1 MDPFPRGARTDLFRM
16 KKAGFGLAEM
26 IRARL
31 GSLFNFVEWQHPKDW
46 AKFCGMYERQ
56 MPDGPVLVQQDA
68 YA

>member
-1 MDPFPRGARTDLFRM
+1 MAI
-16 KKAGFGLAEM
+16 LAVRVEDMRLIAAPECQEM

-46 AKFCGMYERQ
+46 AKFCGRYERQ
-56 MPDGPVLVQQDA
+56 MPDSPVLVQQDA